1 MYLCSALDTNF
12 GFWFYNLDV
21 LELDK
26 PNELSLGRILKIGGR
41 YSYSDLDELIVSH
54 VRAMARKVEEMI
66 QHEKYKGSYDDMCEH
81 FQNIAT
87 TLYLALIVYIM
98 EE

>member
-1 MYLCSALDTNF
+1 MCVDPRRLLIRCF
-12 GFWFYNLDV
+12 PDV

-26 PNELSLGRILKIGGR
+26 QNEFSLGRILKIGGR

-66 QHEKYKGSYDDMCEH
+66 AHEKYKGTYEDMG
-81 FQNIAT
+81 Q
-87 TLYLALIVYIM
+87 LAILF
-98 EE
+98 

>member
-1 MYLCSALDTNF
+1 MT
-12 GFWFYNLDV
+12 DV

-26 PNELSLGRILKIGGR
+26 QNEFSLGRTLKIGGR

-66 QHEKYKGSYDDMCEH
+66 AHERYKSTPEEMC
-81 FQNIAT
+81 T
-87 TLYLALIVYIM
+87 
-98 EE
+98 